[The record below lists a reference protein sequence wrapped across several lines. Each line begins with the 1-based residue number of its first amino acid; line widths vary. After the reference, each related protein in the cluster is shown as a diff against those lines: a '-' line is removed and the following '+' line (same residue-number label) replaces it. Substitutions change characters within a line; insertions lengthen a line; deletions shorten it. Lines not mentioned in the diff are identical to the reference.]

1 VGQAMGGLLSL
12 LTDMN
17 KPQPMGISLSD
28 HLAGISAC
36 MGILAA
42 INSRHLTGRG
52 QRVSTSLLE
61 STISFLAENA
71 ARYFEDGSTPGRA
84 TRTRIAQVFAFV
96 AGDGKGFVI
105 HLSSPKK
112 FWMAL
117 LGVVGRLDFAEDPR
131 FAERKKRIAN
141 YDVLHEEF
149 SRIFATR
156 DRDHW
161 LDLLIKADVP
171 AGPIHDLEGVFSD
184 PQVKALDMVA
194 RVPHPAGK
202 GEVSLIRNAVRM
214 SETPPVVRS
223 AAPQLGE
230 HNATILKK

>member
-1 VGQAMGGLLSL
+1 
-12 LTDMN
+12 MN

-42 INSRHLTGRG
+42 IISRHLTGLG

-61 STISFLAENA
+61 STLSFLAENA

-141 YDVLHEEF
+141 YDILHEEF

-156 DRDHW
+156 DREHW
-161 LDLLIKADVP
+161 LDLLVKADVP
-171 AGPIHDLEGVFSD
+171 SGPIHDLEGVFSD
-184 PQVKALDMVA
+184 PQVRALDMVA

-214 SETPPVVRS
+214 SGTPPVVRS